1 MTQLFVD
8 CRFGM
13 GGDMFLAALADLG
26 LDLGALARGLGE
38 AGIDVALDAPEVR
51 VNGLA
56 GRRLAIDAP
65 GAQPLRHLP
74 EMLDVVGRLPF
85 SEAVRGRT
93 VRALK
98 RLAQVEAAMHGI
110 DIGEVHFHE
119 VGGVD
124 TLIDV
129 AGAFYGLEA
138 LQVGHVTC
146 TALPWFGGM
155 VRCAHGTLPLPAP
168 ATLELMR
175 GKPVEPTQCDMEIL
189 TPTGALIL
197 DQAADEFTRGPRGI
211 IRSVGRSFGTL
222 KLDGAA
228 QGLRLVL
235 LDEADEGSE

>member
-1 MTQLFVD
+1 MAHLFVD

-26 LDLGALARGLGE
+26 LDLAPLERALAEVGIE
-38 AGIDVALDAPEVR
+38 ARLDASEVR

-56 GRRLAIDAP
+56 GRRLVIDAP

-74 EMLDVVGRLPF
+74 QMLDLVRAMPL
-85 SEAVRGRT
+85 SETVRGRAS
-93 VRALK
+93 RALT
-98 RLAQVEAAMHGI
+98 RLAEVEAAMHGI
-110 DIGEVHFHE
+110 ELGHVHFHE

-129 AGAFYGLEA
+129 TGAFYGLEA
-138 LQVGHVTC
+138 LGVERVQC
-146 TALPWFGGM
+146 SALPWFGGM

-168 ATLELMR
+168 ATLELMK
-175 GKPVEPTQCDMEIL
+175 GKPVEPTDFDLEIL

-197 DQAADEFTRGPRGI
+197 DQVADGFVRGPRGTV
-211 IRSVGRSFGTL
+211 RGVGRSFGN
-222 KLDGAA
+222 LDLGQGA

-235 LDEADEGSE
+235 LDEAMPA